1 MDLITIINLLV
12 LVVLLALTAFFVASE
27 FAVVK
32 VRASRLDQLIQEGN
46 KKAVLAKKVAHDLDY
61 YLSACQLG
69 ITVTALGLG
78 AIGKPAV
85 ELLLYPVF
93 DFFNVSDAAASVAS
107 YAIAFFLVTFLHVVV
122 GEMAPKTLAIQFS
135 ERMTLLLAPPLF
147 WFGRLMYPL
156 IWALNGTSRVL
167 LRTFGVKP
175 AGHEQVYSEDE
186 LKIIMTQSFEGG
198 EINET
203 KLSYMEN
210 VFSFDERVARDIMIP
225 RTQMVVLD
233 RDMDYD
239 EIIGILD
246 DNYYTRYPV
255 TTSDDKDQIV
265 GMVNAK
271 KMLPHM
277 INQTTRK
284 LHDFIRPLPYIAES
298 MSIQEAMLQ
307 MQQKRV
313 HMALVVDEYGGT
325 AGLLTMEDVLEE
337 LVGEIRDEFDADEVN
352 DIRQVG
358 EGQYLV
364 NGRVLLD
371 DLERRFGITF
381 DDRHD
386 TDTIGGWIL
395 HHKGTEISE
404 GDTLKQPEQVWTITE
419 KEDLQIKWVT
429 LTYSEVSEA
438 LEAQQST
445 SK

>member
-46 KKAVLAKKVAHDLDY
+46 KKAVIAKKVAHDLDY

-85 ELLLYPVF
+85 ELVLYPVF
-93 DFFNVSDAAASVAS
+93 DLLNVSAAAASVAS

-122 GEMAPKTLAIQFS
+122 GEMAPKTLAIQFA

-147 WFGRLMYPL
+147 WFGRFMYPL

-167 LRTFGVKP
+167 LRAFGVKP

-186 LKIIMTQSFEGG
+186 LKIIMTQSYEGG

-233 RDMDYD
+233 RDMNYD
-239 EIIGILD
+239 EIIEILD
-246 DNYYTRYPV
+246 ANYYTRYPV
-255 TTSDDKDQIV
+255 TTDDDKDQIV

-284 LHDFIRPLPYIAES
+284 LQDFIRPLPFIAES
-298 MSIQEAMLQ
+298 LSIQEAMLQ

-358 EGQYLV
+358 EGQYLI

-404 GDTLKQPEQVWTITE
+404 GDTLEQPEHVWTITE
-419 KEDLQIKWVT
+419 KEDLQIKWVA

-438 LEAQQST
+438 L
-445 SK
+445 

>member
-12 LVVLLALTAFFVASE
+12 LAVLLALTAFFVASE

-46 KKAVLAKKVAHDLDY
+46 KKAVIAKKVAHDLDY

-93 DFFNVSDAAASVAS
+93 DFFNVSDSASSVAS

-135 ERMTLLLAPPLF
+135 ERMTLLLAPPLY
-147 WFGRLMYPL
+147 WFGRLMYPF
-156 IWALNGTSRVL
+156 IWALNGASRLVL
-167 LRTFGVKP
+167 RGFGVQA

-186 LKIIMTQSFEGG
+186 LKIIMTQSYEGG

-239 EIIGILD
+239 EIIEILD
-246 DNYYTRYPV
+246 ANYYTRYPV
-255 TTSDDKDQIV
+255 TTDDDKDQII

-284 LHDFIRPLPYIAES
+284 LQDFIRPLPFIAES
-298 MSIQEAMLQ
+298 LSIQEAMLQ

-352 DIRQVG
+352 DIRPVG
-358 EGQYLV
+358 EGQYLI

-404 GDTLKQPEQVWTITE
+404 GDTLEQPEHVWTITE
-419 KEDLQIKWVT
+419 KEDLQIKWVA
-429 LTYSEVSEA
+429 LTYSEVSKA
-438 LEAQQST
+438 L
-445 SK
+445 